1 MEVVANGVVVV
12 AAGDSVVA
20 ISVRFEVIDFII
32 IDYSLLFDII
42 RMTTPITYLYYLHMI
57 CTSSD
62 MFS

>member
-32 IDYSLLFDII
+32 TYYSLLFDII
-42 RMTTPITYLYYLHMI
+42 RMTTPITY
-57 CTSSD
+57 
-62 MFS
+62 